1 MNARSP
7 PWPGVTPN
15 REPRSG
21 PMRTLPSYFR
31 FVRSEFPLVGYGL
44 FLTFFSS
51 FGQTFLVSLFVPSF
65 LAAFALTRAEFGS
78 LYAAA
83 TLGSAFLLPWTGAW
97 LDRLRL
103 TRFSVGVILLMA
115 LSAFVLA
122 SAWAPWVLFVGLL
135 GIRLSGQGLSAHAAM
150 TAMARYYD
158 KERGKAL
165 SLSGLGFPLG
175 EAVLPLLVAFS
186 IGFLGWRGSWLAVGV
201 LALVFF
207 APTLVGLLRRSGFEM
222 DPTKLASAQ
231 ESGRGGGAGG
241 VEGEGPPGAG
251 GGGSWSRAEVLRD
264 PRFWGVLP
272 AALLS
277 PFWVTGLFLYQLS
290 IAEARGW
297 SVTLMASAFLA
308 YAGARVV
315 AALGA
320 GEIIDRASA
329 RVLLPPA
336 LIPMAL
342 AFGFVLAFDGTWV
355 PFAYMSALG
364 ATVGLTATAKP
375 ALWAELYGV
384 RHLGAIKSMMTTLMV
399 VSTAAAPMLLGFAL
413 DAEVGLAMILLAG
426 LGSVLP
432 AMVLAWWVLRPGR

>member
-1 MNARSP
+1 
-7 PWPGVTPN
+7 
-15 REPRSG
+15 
-21 PMRTLPSYFR
+21 MRTLSEYLGFL
-31 FVRSEFPLVGYGL
+31 RSEFPLVGYGL

-65 LAAFALTRAEFGS
+65 LGAFALTQGEFGS

-115 LSAFVLA
+115 ISAFVIG
-122 SAWAPWVLFVGLL
+122 SAWAPWVLLVGLL

-158 KERGKAL
+158 RERGKAL

-186 IGFLGWRGSWLAVGV
+186 IGWLGWRGSWFAVGAV
-201 LALVFF
+201 ALILFAPALV
-207 APTLVGLLRRSGFEM
+207 ALLRRSGFEM
-222 DPTKLASAQ
+222 DPRKVATAREAD
-231 ESGRGGGAGG
+231 RGDSDARADGT
-241 VEGEGPPGAG
+241 EPLPAG
-251 GGGSWSRAEVLRD
+251 GGRSWTRSEVFRD
-264 PRFWGVLP
+264 SRFWGVLP
-272 AALLS
+272 AALIS

-290 IAEARGW
+290 IAETRGW
-297 SVTLMASAFLA
+297 SVALMASAFLA

-320 GEIIDRASA
+320 GGIIDRASA

-336 LIPMAL
+336 LIPLAL
-342 AFGFVLAFDGTWV
+342 AFGVVLAFDGMWV

-375 ALWAELYGV
+375 ALWAELYGI
-384 RHLGAIKSMMTTLMV
+384 RHLGAIKSMMTTIMV
-399 VSTAAAPMLLGFAL
+399 VSTAAAPILLGLAL
-413 DAEVGLAMILLAG
+413 DAEVSLETILFAG

-432 AMVLAWWVLRPGR
+432 AMALAWWVLRPGR